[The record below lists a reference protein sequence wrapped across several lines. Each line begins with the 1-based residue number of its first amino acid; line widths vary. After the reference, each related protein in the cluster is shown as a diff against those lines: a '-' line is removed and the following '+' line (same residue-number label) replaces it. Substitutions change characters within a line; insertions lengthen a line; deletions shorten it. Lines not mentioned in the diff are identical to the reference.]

1 MNKIIITALAFI
13 GTSCAN
19 PQVIVVQGKV
29 GADGLNSL
37 IAMAPSTACDNGG
50 STVLSGLDSDRNGV
64 LDAIEVTASADLCNG
79 RDGSN
84 GQDGQDGEDGEDAV
98 LPGFTPVAVVDPCGD
113 APGVYDEVLLRLA
126 NGSILA
132 SFSQNASGLN
142 TRFSLIPAGTYGTT
156 DGTGCVFT
164 VHSNGSVTW

>member
-1 MNKIIITALAFI
+1 MNKIIIAALAFI

-79 RDGSN
+79 RDGAA
-84 GQDGQDGEDGEDAV
+84 GEDGEDGEDAV
-98 LPGFTPVAVVDPCGD
+98 LPGFTPVAVVDVCGD

-126 NGSILA
+126 NGQLLA
-132 SFSQNASGLN
+132 SFSDNASGAN
-142 TRFSLIPAGTYGTT
+142 TRFSILTPGTYRST
-156 DGTGCVFT
+156 DGSNCMFT
-164 VHSNGSVTW
+164 VHSNGLVTW